1 MVRGRTKKAATTPME
16 VTMVSPPSTSRLNM
30 INTNMKEARM
40 HIETPNQPSTT
51 TKAESTIQEQL
62 EEHKEQIEANP
73 LVDIIKGDFNNV
85 INVVNR
91 IGGEDIQT
99 AELSD
104 LEEMVEEIGMHEHD
118 TRGSHFTLSNKHTS
132 GMIYSIT
139 NKVVCNKDWFIAF
152 PKCDIEV
159 LQPHISDHSPR

>member
-1 MVRGRTKKAATTPME
+1 MWMV
-16 VTMVSPPSTSRLNM
+16 
-30 INTNMKEARM
+30 I
-40 HIETPNQPSTT
+40 
-51 TKAESTIQEQL
+51 
-62 EEHKEQIEANP
+62 
-73 LVDIIKGDFNNV
+73 GDFNNV

-91 IGGEDIQT
+91 IGGGDIQT

-139 NKVVCNKDWFIAF
+139 NRVVCKKDWFIAF

-159 LQPHISDHSPR
+159 LQPYISEHSPR